1 VKKKNNIIA
10 IIPAR
15 LSSSRLP
22 NKLLLKIDKF
32 TILEHVINRVILSN
46 VFSKIIVTSPDI
58 KIKNLVKNFKNVFF
72 YKSKKKYFSGTA
84 RSLEAAKNI
93 KFSKL
98 VIIFAD
104 EPLIRPNEIKL
115 FVNKISRDKKSNIWN
130 ATIRI
135 KKKYELEDIN
145 IVKCIFDKKK
155 YIFNYKRS
163 FKSKENLNEINKTI
177 RKSVGLIAFK
187 SNVIKKI
194 VKLKKTNSEKIEQ
207 INFLKKKELIIK
219 SVKLNKD
226 FFSINNNYDYKNVRQ
241 IFKINKCQK
250 LIIKKY
256 YQSL

>member
-1 VKKKNNIIA
+1 MNKKKNIIA

-46 VFSKIIVTSPDI
+46 VFSKIIVASPDI
-58 KIKNLVKNFKNVFF
+58 KIKNLVKNFKNVIFH
-72 YKSKKKYFSGTA
+72 KSKKKYFSGTA

-104 EPLIRPNEIKL
+104 EPLIKPNEIKL
-115 FVNKISRDKKSNIWN
+115 FVNKISRDKNSNIWN
-130 ATIRI
+130 ATIEI

-145 IVKCIFDKKK
+145 IVKCFLDKKK
-155 YIFNYKRS
+155 QIFNYKRS
-163 FKSKENLNEINKTI
+163 FKSKENIDEINKTI
-177 RKSVGLIAFK
+177 AKSVGLIAFK
-187 SNVIKKI
+187 SNVIKKV

-207 INFLKKKELIIK
+207 INFLKKK
-219 SVKLNKD
+219 
-226 FFSINNNYDYKNVRQ
+226 INN
-241 IFKINKCQK
+241 KI
-250 LIIKKY
+250 Y
-256 YQSL
+256 